1 MKRNNHYHK
10 LEEFIPMEK
19 DRNKPHKELQPL
31 PARYDSDDMAAAL
44 EVLKKGGIILYPTD
58 TVWGIGC
65 DATNAEA
72 VKKIYELKQRT
83 DSKSMLALVG
93 SAGELQQTVE
103 TVPEAAWMLID
114 AAVNPLTII
123 YDHPRGLAANLL
135 AEDGSAGIR
144 ITGEVFSST
153 LCRRLRRPLVSTSAN
168 ISGDKTPRTFSEISK
183 DIIDGVDYVVKY
195 RRDDNTRHTTSNI
208 IKVSD
213 SGVIKII
220 R

>member
-1 MKRNNHYHK
+1 
-10 LEEFIPMEK
+10 MEK
-19 DRNKPHKELQPL
+19 DRTKPQKAHEPSA
-31 PARYDSDDMAAAL
+31 ARYDSEDMAAAL

-123 YDHPRGLAANLL
+123 YDRPRGLAANLL

-144 ITGEVFSST
+144 ITAEVFSST

-168 ISGDKTPRTFSEISK
+168 ISGNKTPRTFSEISK
-183 DIIDGVDYVVKY
+183 EIIEGVDYVVKY
-195 RRDDNTRHTTSNI
+195 RRDDNTRHTASNI

>member
-1 MKRNNHYHK
+1 
-10 LEEFIPMEK
+10 
-19 DRNKPHKELQPL
+19 
-31 PARYDSDDMAAAL
+31 
-44 EVLKKGGIILYPTD
+44 
-58 TVWGIGC
+58 
-65 DATNAEA
+65 
-72 VKKIYELKQRT
+72 
-83 DSKSMLALVG
+83 MLALVG

-183 DIIDGVDYVVKY
+183 EIIEGVDYVVKY
-195 RRDDNTRHTTSNI
+195 RRDDNTRHTASNI

>member
-1 MKRNNHYHK
+1 
-10 LEEFIPMEK
+10 
-19 DRNKPHKELQPL
+19 
-31 PARYDSDDMAAAL
+31 
-44 EVLKKGGIILYPTD
+44 
-58 TVWGIGC
+58 
-65 DATNAEA
+65 
-72 VKKIYELKQRT
+72 
-83 DSKSMLALVG
+83 
-93 SAGELQQTVE
+93 
-103 TVPEAAWMLID
+103 MLID

-183 DIIDGVDYVVKY
+183 EIIEGVDYVVKY
-195 RRDDNTRHTTSNI
+195 RRDDNTRHTASNI